1 MIIKSMSRKDPTF
14 GQLIEY
20 IGRNSDPQTG
30 TVFAHNL
37 YHSGQDAQA
46 VAGQFLG
53 NYRYL
58 PKRANG
64 NALYHEVIVLE
75 EQDHLSA
82 EEIDKALHNL
92 AERYCELR
100 APHQLVWGRVHRDT
114 EFPHIH
120 LMISANAVRSDR
132 RVRMDRK
139 YFAKV
144 QSDLE
149 GWRDANLPELNRR
162 AVYLGDGSKESPKVV
177 SREGEMVRREHQP
190 SAKQAA
196 FEVLQPAFEQAAS
209 EEDLARLIR
218 AQGFE
223 LYQRGKSWGVVHQDT
238 GRRHRLKTLGLLP
251 AFQRVLERN
260 SAPSQ
265 SKNLPVA
272 QKPRPGSDVRAA
284 DLLKNREGLAAQ
296 ARELLDGYERD
307 EEDGR

>member
-1 MIIKSMSRKDPTF
+1 M
-14 GQLIEY
+14 
-20 IGRNSDPQTG
+20 DPQTG
-30 TVFAHNL
+30 TVFARNL
-37 YHSGQDAQA
+37 YHFGHDAQV
-46 VAGQFLG
+46 VAGQFLD

-64 NALYHEVIVLE
+64 NALYHEVIILE
-75 EQDHLSA
+75 EQDHLTSGQ
-82 EEIDKALHNL
+82 IDTALFEL

-100 APHQLVWGRVHRDT
+100 APHQLAWGCVHRDT
-114 EFPHIH
+114 DFPHIH

-149 GWRDANLPELNRR
+149 GWRDANFPELNRH
-162 AVYLGDGSKESPKVV
+162 AVYRQDALKETPKVV
-177 SREGEMVRREHQP
+177 SREGEMVRREQKP

-196 FEVLQPAFEQAAS
+196 FEVLQPAFEQATS
-209 EEDLARLIR
+209 KESLVGLIN
-218 AQGFE
+218 AQGFD
-223 LYQRGKSWGVVHQDT
+223 LYQRGKSWGVVHRDT
-238 GRRHRLKTLGLLP
+238 GRRHRLKTLGLLQ
-251 AFQRVLERN
+251 AFQRVVERN

-265 SKNLPVA
+265 SKISPVTQNL
-272 QKPRPGSDVRAA
+272 RPGSDARAA